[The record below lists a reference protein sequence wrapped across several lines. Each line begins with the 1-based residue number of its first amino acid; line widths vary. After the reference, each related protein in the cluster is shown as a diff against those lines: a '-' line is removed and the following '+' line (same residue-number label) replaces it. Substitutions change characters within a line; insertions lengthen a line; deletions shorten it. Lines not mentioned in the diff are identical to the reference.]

1 MPHRSPEEITT
12 PARIVHHLNYK
23 GDHRGEYQIV
33 GPDLF
38 GGMWQPVDYEYDEE
52 ADTTTMTLVPYFEK
66 EAI

>member
-1 MPHRSPEEITT
+1 MSRKNLEEMTI
-12 PARIVHHLNYK
+12 PVDSVHHLNYK

-38 GGMWQPVDYEYDEE
+38 GGMWQPVWHEYDEE
-52 ADTTTMTLVPYFEK
+52 TDMTTMTLIPYFKK